1 MNDVAFILSICSK
14 SNAKTLYLSLRGTS
28 RGLTCTVYDDIGDI
42 DISYSSTLGCDV
54 AIRWKAPLLQWRFRE
69 IATSNENHVFL
80 AMTLFDIAKY
90 CLLTNKLPIAPIRR
104 STPNS
109 NGETNIVHTFTL
121 QWAARC
127 CIGAT
132 SERRRAGAEAVSKRK
147 PRSERRGWEISFKS
161 ALLLVAEGVISTFF
175 GDMPH

>member
-1 MNDVAFILSICSK
+1 MVTAISTIVQESRWDITQSDVITCKTIL
-14 SNAKTLYLSLRGTS
+14 Y
-28 RGLTCTVYDDIGDI
+28 
-42 DISYSSTLGCDV
+42 
-54 AIRWKAPLLQWRFRE
+54 LQWRFRE

-132 SERRRAGAEAVSKRK
+132 SERRRIRLRADNKQYCSA
-147 PRSERRGWEISFKS
+147 RSEHQAFATIQYLVRPLYTSHVFGAYSFATKKHH
-161 ALLLVAEGVISTFF
+161 TFSEAF
-175 GDMPH
+175 ATSRLHGAVVTYKCNCR